1 MFPHLN
7 DFFIFKMFKNN
18 PINVKPNDLCICTNI
33 EMFNEVTCEAKLIV
47 KKNVYQPF
55 LSNVFVSYIYLILK
69 KERERE
75 SEFPITRQTYNLLAR
90 TYIYSG

>member
-1 MFPHLN
+1 
-7 DFFIFKMFKNN
+7 MFKNN

-69 KERERE
+69 KKRERERE
-75 SEFPITRQTYNLLAR
+75 RVSSPSHVRPITFLLVH
-90 TYIYSG
+90 TSTQVKLQSL